1 VKVALSACLIGH
13 ACRYDAT
20 DNYHAELLEL
30 LDAEEIVT
38 FCPEDHAFG
47 SPRPTMDLVQTD
59 EGVRALSNLTGD
71 DLSPPVWAYAD
82 AFFDVHTD
90 IDLFI
95 GKDRSPSCGVRSA
108 KLYDAERNLLTDQTE
123 GLMAN
128 RAMNAGI
135 ESWDAE
141 DFVAR
146 ISPQRPDSIL

>member
-1 VKVALSACLIGH
+1 MKIALSACLIGH
-13 ACRYDAT
+13 ACRYDAS

-47 SPRPTMDLVQTD
+47 SPRPTMDLIQTD
-59 EGVRALSNLTGD
+59 EGVRALSNLSGD
-71 DLSPPVWAYAD
+71 DLSTPIWAYAD
-82 AFFDVHTD
+82 AFFEVHSD

-108 KLYDAERNLLTDQTE
+108 RLYDTDKNLLSGQTA
-123 GLMAN
+123 GLMAD
-128 RAMNAGI
+128 RAIKEGV

-141 DFVAR
+141 DFVKR
-146 ISPQRPDSIL
+146 K